1 MISITRLW
9 CGVNF
14 EGDSLRYGEKK
25 NEKAF
30 RAPLSAAERRPI
42 VVWNCTRRC
51 NLKCVHCYS
60 DSHDRV
66 YEDEMTTGQ
75 ARVLIDQLSDY
86 KVPVFLFSG
95 GEPLT
100 RPDVM
105 TLAALAKERGMRPV
119 LSTNGTLINEER
131 ARELKKA
138 GFAYVGIS
146 LDGIGHVNDEFRGV
160 EGAFKRALRGF
171 RACKAAGV
179 KVGLRF
185 TLTKRNVEDLPAIF
199 DFIEEEDVPRACFY
213 HLVPA
218 GRGEKLTDALLPDRM
233 ARGAISTIMNRTKEF
248 VDSGKARDVL
258 TVDNHCDGV
267 AIYLRLKQEGNER
280 ADEVLELLEWNGG
293 GAYSS
298 GVGIACVDWFGNV
311 HPDQFWRH
319 VSLGNIRERNF
330 GEIWSDTTHP
340 LMAGLKDR
348 LGLLQGKCG
357 KCVYQKACGGS
368 LRVRADI
375 AHGSPWAEDP
385 GCYLSTAEISKKL

>member
-9 CGVNF
+9 CGVGF

-30 RAPLSAAERRPI
+30 RAPRIAGERRPI

-60 DSHDRV
+60 DSHDHH
-66 YEDEMTTGQ
+66 YEDEMTTGE
-75 ARVLIDQLSDY
+75 ARHLIDQLADFD
-86 KVPVFLFSG
+86 VPVFLFSG

-100 RPDVM
+100 RKDVIP
-105 TLAALAKERGMRPV
+105 LAALAKERGLRPV
-119 LSTNGTLINEER
+119 LSTNGTLINETV
-131 ARELKKA
+131 ARDLKKA

-171 RACKAAGV
+171 RACKSAGV

-185 TLTKRNVEDLPAIF
+185 TLTKRNVQDLPSIF
-199 DFIEEEDVPRACFY
+199 DFIEEEDVDRACFY
-213 HLVPA
+213 HLVPT
-218 GRGEKLTDALLPDRM
+218 GRGEKLTDAILPERM

-248 VDSGKARDVL
+248 ADKGKARDVL

-267 AIYLRLKQEGNER
+267 AIYLRMKKEGNPR
-280 ADEVLELLEWNGG
+280 ADEVLKLLEWNGG
-293 GAYSS
+293 GAFSS
-298 GVGIACVDWFGNV
+298 GVGIACVDWHGNV

-319 VSLGNIRERNF
+319 VSLGNIRNRNF
-330 GEIWSDTTHP
+330 GDIWSDTSNE

-348 LGLLQGKCG
+348 LSLLKGKCG
-357 KCVYQKACGGS
+357 SCAYQKACGGS

-375 AHGSPWAEDP
+375 VSGDPWAEDP
-385 GCYLSTAEISKKL
+385 ACYLAQDELSKKI